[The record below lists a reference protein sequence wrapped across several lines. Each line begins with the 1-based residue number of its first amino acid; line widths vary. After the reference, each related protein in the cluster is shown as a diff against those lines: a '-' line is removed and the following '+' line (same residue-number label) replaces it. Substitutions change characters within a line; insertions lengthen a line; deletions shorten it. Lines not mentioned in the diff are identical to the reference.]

1 MLTFAFQ
8 TQIVGG
14 GPPFRLCNTTAVLSR
29 KPPLPNTAHNALA
42 GHLARPIIPY
52 VTEGVDQH
60 PSLLAAASLI
70 MIGGGELA
78 ELPDLMAKLQ
88 RPPFERIPVLLHID
102 LVNGLSNDE
111 SGLRYVATL
120 DGVDGIITTRHHLAP
135 LARKLGLMSVVRLFL
150 QDGRA
155 VERGLQVID
164 KSKPDAVEVLPGV
177 AFLQVAD
184 RFNHLPIPCIA
195 GGLIRTPDIVRQIL
209 AAGCKAV
216 STSNVKLWELNAAQ
230 RPK

>member
-1 MLTFAFQ
+1 MPRGPLKPFAGLLT
-8 TQIVGG
+8 
-14 GPPFRLCNTTAVLSR
+14 
-29 KPPLPNTAHNALA
+29 
-42 GHLARPIIPY
+42 RPIIPY
-52 VTEGVDQH
+52 ITEAVEPH
-60 PSLLAAASLI
+60 ASLIAAASI
-70 MIGGGELA
+70 VMIGAGGELA
-78 ELPDLMAKLQ
+78 ELPQLLSRLA
-88 RPPFERIPVLLHID
+88 RPPFDRLPVLLHID

-120 DGVDGIITTRHHLAP
+120 DRIDGIVTVRHHLAP

-164 KSKPDAVEVLPGV
+164 KSRPDAVEVLPGV

-195 GGLIRTPDIVRQIL
+195 GGLIRTPDTVHQIL
-209 AAGCKAV
+209 AGGCKAV
-216 STSNVKLWELNAAQ
+216 STSNAKLWELNTQQ
-230 RPK
+230 RAK

>member
-1 MLTFAFQ
+1 MKHA
-8 TQIVGG
+8 G
-14 GPPFRLCNTTAVLSR
+14 N
-29 KPPLPNTAHNALA
+29 PLAP
-42 GHLARPIIPY
+42 HLEGKPIIPY
-52 VTEGVDQH
+52 LTEGVDRS
-60 PSLLAAASLI
+60 PEVIAAASIL

-78 ELPDLMAKLQ
+78 ELPALLAKLE
-88 RPPFERIPVLLHID
+88 RPPFDRLPVLLHID
-102 LVNGLSNDE
+102 LVNGLANDE

-120 DGVDGIITTRHHLAP
+120 KGVDGVVTTRHHLAP

-155 VERGLQVID
+155 VERGLAVID

-195 GGLIRTPDIVRQIL
+195 GGLIRSADVVQQIL
-209 AAGCKAV
+209 AGGCRAI
-216 STSNVKLWELNAAQ
+216 STSNAELWKLNATPRA
-230 RPK
+230 R

>member
-1 MLTFAFQ
+1 MKHA
-8 TQIVGG
+8 G
-14 GPPFRLCNTTAVLSR
+14 N
-29 KPPLPNTAHNALA
+29 PLAP
-42 GHLARPIIPY
+42 HLEGKPIIPY
-52 VTEGVDQH
+52 LTEGVDRN
-60 PSLLAAASLI
+60 PDVIATASIL

-78 ELPDLMAKLQ
+78 ELPALLAKLE
-88 RPPFERIPVLLHID
+88 RPPFDKLPVLLHID
-102 LVNGLSNDE
+102 LVNGLANDE

-120 DGVDGIITTRHHLAP
+120 KGVDGVVTTRHHLAP

-155 VERGLQVID
+155 VERGLAVID

-195 GGLIRTPDIVRQIL
+195 GGLIRSADVVQQIL
-209 AAGCKAV
+209 AGGCRAI
-216 STSNVKLWELNAAQ
+216 STSNVELWKLNKLPLA
-230 RPK
+230 K